1 MSWAKLILELLTIWK
16 QLVLMQ
22 KQEERNELIEKGRDN
37 PSDAFNEHFNRLH
50 SDEHKTNAAD
60 KAKN

>member
-37 PSDAFNEHFNRLH
+37 PTNAFNEHFNGLR
-50 SDEHKTNAAD
+50 SDEHKANA
-60 KAKN
+60 NR

>member
-37 PSDAFNEHFNRLH
+37 PSDAFNEHFNGLH
-50 SDEHKTNAAD
+50 SDGHKTDATN
-60 KAKN
+60 KAKD